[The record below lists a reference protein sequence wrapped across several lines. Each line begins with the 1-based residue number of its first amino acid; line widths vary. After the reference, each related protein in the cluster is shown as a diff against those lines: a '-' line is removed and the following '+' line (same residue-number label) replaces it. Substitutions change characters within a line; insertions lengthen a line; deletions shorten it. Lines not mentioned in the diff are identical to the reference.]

1 MKTLQSKEKE
11 EVSLQERKK
20 HASGKA
26 KKVKKALHDVGYF
39 SKHSLIFLLS
49 KY

>member
-26 KKVKKALHDVGYF
+26 KKIKKALQDVGCSF
-39 SKHSLIFLLS
+39 KRSLISLT
-49 KY
+49 